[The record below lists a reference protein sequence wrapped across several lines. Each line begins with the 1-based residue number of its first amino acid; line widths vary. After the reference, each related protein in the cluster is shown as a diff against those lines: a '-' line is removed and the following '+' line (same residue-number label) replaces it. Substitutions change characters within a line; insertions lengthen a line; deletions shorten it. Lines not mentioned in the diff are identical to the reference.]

1 MCWPPLGA
9 DMQIAQKSD
18 AIIVKDGRI
27 ATNCECCKKCS
38 ATDLPYSDPK
48 DEGTWTFSG
57 NWPDVTWTFNANP
70 GNESGR
76 TWFFYGSS
84 TTSNAA
90 GFGATLDEI
99 TDWGNP
105 CNWYSVNAGTRPDN
119 VFFRNLTKRASR
131 LPPDD
136 ADVFILSFI
145 RTINTG
151 PRTVRSAYIC
161 NGSFEAEMTATEQIS
176 GTDYNSVVLLA
187 ANGGTI
193 NGGASFFSGSANSG
207 IVNGGAQFNASASNN
222 ANGTVNGGAVFANG
236 FGVEKAINSGTVN
249 DGGEFLSGSA
259 NAGVVNGGGI
269 FRDSTQNVGTV
280 NGGATFY
287 DLSVNGIYGTDLGT
301 VNGGA
306 TFNDSSCSSRLI
318 NGCYVAHPSDI
329 PTCNTST
336 QTITCG
342 CGC

>member
-1 MCWPPLGA
+1 MT
-9 DMQIAQKSD
+9 IAKKGS

-57 NWPDVTWTFNANP
+57 TWPNVTWTFNANP
-70 GNESGR
+70 GNENGR

-90 GFGATLDEI
+90 GFGATIDEI

-136 ADVFILSFI
+136 ADVFILGHI

-161 NGSFEAEMTATEQIS
+161 NGAFEAEMTATGQIS
-176 GTDYNSVVLLA
+176 GTNYNSLVLLA
-187 ANGGTI
+187 TNGGTI
-193 NGGASFFSGSANSG
+193 NGGASFFTGSVNSG
-207 IVNGGAQFNASASNN
+207 IVNGGAEFNAATSNN
-222 ANGTVNGGAVFANG
+222 TGGTVNGGALFKGGFADAKSYNTG
-236 FGVEKAINSGTVN
+236 IVN
-249 DGGEFLSGSA
+249 DGAEFLFGSD
-259 NAGVVNGGGI
+259 NAGTVNGGGT
-269 FRDSTQNVGTV
+269 FRNSSRNVGTV

-287 DLSVNGIYGTDLGT
+287 NSSTNGIFGQNDVGT

-306 TFNDSSCSSRLI
+306 TFNDQSCSRRI
-318 NGCYVAHPSDI
+318 VNGCFVAHQSDI

-336 QTITCG
+336 QLATCG